1 MGLTVHL
8 KPELR
13 QSRDRSYSVSVNPD
27 RVLFCVFTLLPY
39 FSLCNQLERCATSIG
54 ANIHESNYAQSKSD
68 FISKLEIALKESY
81 EADYWLEL
89 LSRANLASPE
99 AVRSLK
105 NQCGVIRRLLISSIT
120 TTKQNRDS

>member
-1 MGLTVHL
+1 MKENKLV
-8 KPELR
+8 
-13 QSRDRSYSVSVNPD
+13 SMSIDFSVNVI
-27 RVLFCVFTLLPY
+27 RLLDNVKGHS
-39 FSLCNQLERCATSIG
+39 SLCNQLERCATSIG

-89 LSRANLASPE
+89 LSRASLAPPDD
-99 AVRSLK
+99 VRALK

-120 TTKQNRDS
+120 TTKQNRDL

>member
-1 MGLTVHL
+1 MKENKLV
-8 KPELR
+8 
-13 QSRDRSYSVSVNPD
+13 SMSIDFSVDIIN
-27 RVLFCVFTLLPY
+27 LLNNVKGHS
-39 FSLCNQLERCATSIG
+39 SLCNQLERCATSIG

-89 LSRANLASPE
+89 LSRAKLASPD
-99 AVRSLK
+99 AVHSLK

-120 TTKQNRDS
+120 TTKQNRDA